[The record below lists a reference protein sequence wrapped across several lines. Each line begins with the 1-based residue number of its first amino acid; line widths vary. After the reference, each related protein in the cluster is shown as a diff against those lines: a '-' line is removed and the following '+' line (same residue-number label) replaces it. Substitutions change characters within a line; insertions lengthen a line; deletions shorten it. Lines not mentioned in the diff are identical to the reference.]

1 MKLILQIMRCYVID
15 SYRDRTSN
23 EERRNSS
30 RCTMIANEQFNDRV
44 STG

>member
-1 MKLILQIMRCYVID
+1 MKLILQIMRCY

>member
-15 SYRDRTSN
+15 SYRDRTS